1 MEKKGLCLTCEEVKS
16 CIYSK
21 EPTVVFC
28 EEFSPGAAKLTAAAA
43 AASNRVIRQETT
55 EIE

>member
-1 MEKKGLCLTCEEVKS
+1 MEKKGLCLTCGEVKS

-28 EEFSPGAAKLTAAAA
+28 EEFSPGAAKLTAAAT

>member
-21 EPTVVFC
+21 EPAVMFC
-28 EEFSPGAAKLTAAAA
+28 EEFSPGVAKAAVAVAGK
-43 AASNRVIRQETT
+43 RVIREEVTD
-55 EIE
+55 IE